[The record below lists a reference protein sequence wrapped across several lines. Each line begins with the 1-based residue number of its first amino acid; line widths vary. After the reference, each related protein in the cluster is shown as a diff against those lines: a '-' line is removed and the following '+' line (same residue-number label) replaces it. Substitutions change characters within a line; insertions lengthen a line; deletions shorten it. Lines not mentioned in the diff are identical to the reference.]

1 MRVSNPQHGSPEANS
16 PNKSIKLHPG
26 HNFNKLIRNSIGL
39 LTAVSVVEDCAG
51 DHVVRLVESEEPPHV
66 PWRLQGLEF
75 DSDKKSIKIPAKDQ
89 ACSRFATVQGKKIKE
104 TQDHVFALI

>member
-1 MRVSNPQHGSPEANS
+1 MRFSNPQHGSPEANS

-39 LTAVSVVEDCAG
+39 LTAVSVVEDSAG
-51 DHVVRLVESEEPPHV
+51 DHVVRLVESEEPRQV

-75 DSDKKSIKIPAKDQ
+75 GSDKK
-89 ACSRFATVQGKKIKE
+89 KKYKN
-104 TQDHVFALI
+104 TS